1 MRRRGRGAWQIP
13 GTEMAPRLPACHSFT
28 QLLPCRASEAKK
40 RQGGKWRELSS
51 RVTWV
56 GAAPGGAGAPGRWR
70 LLTGVLPQDG
80 PGQDHSEDGG
90 RALHRLSKGHRHI
103 FQADQTQNH
112 CCKPKSQQRHRD
124 ELVPLQ
130 PRGRPGRSPE
140 GVRVCPAPARPPP
153 SQDHLMVAVSQ
164 GEVFYV

>member
-1 MRRRGRGAWQIP
+1 MRRRGQGAWQIP

-28 QLLPCRASEAKK
+28 QLLPSRASEAKK
-40 RQGGKWRELSS
+40 RPGGEWRELSS

-56 GAAPGGAGAPGRWR
+56 GADPGGAGTPGRWR

-90 RALHRLSKGHRHI
+90 RALHSLSKGHRHV

-112 CCKPKSQQRHRD
+112 CCKPKTVNSVTGMIWCIRSHGAD
-124 ELVPLQ
+124 LVGAQ
-130 PRGRPGRSPE
+130 
-140 GVRVCPAPARPPP
+140 GVHTSAPPP
-153 SQDHLMVAVSQ
+153 PGPLPPRIT
-164 GEVFYV
+164 

>member
-28 QLLPCRASEAKK
+28 QLLPSRASEAKK
-40 RQGGKWRELSS
+40 RPGGEWRELSS

-56 GAAPGGAGAPGRWR
+56 GADPGGAGTPGRWR

-90 RALHRLSKGHRHI
+90 RALHSLSKGHRHV

-112 CCKPKSQQRHRD
+112 CCKPKTVNSVTGMIWCIRSHGAD
-124 ELVPLQ
+124 LVGAQ
-130 PRGRPGRSPE
+130 
-140 GVRVCPAPARPPP
+140 GVHTSAPPP
-153 SQDHLMVAVSQ
+153 PGPLPPRIT
-164 GEVFYV
+164 